1 MTSNQHQTDPRWP
14 GRSDLLQ
21 VFWTYLGVSYVG
33 HLLWEFLQLPL
44 YTIWSTGT
52 AQEIVFAVLHCA
64 AGDVLIATSA
74 LFAALAVCWVW
85 SLPRRSLRC
94 LAALIIL
101 IGIGYTAFSEWLN
114 VYVRHSWTYSPMMPL
129 LHIGAIGFGLS
140 PLLQWIVVPSLV
152 LAFVSHRLSWL
163 RRSPLQ

>member
-1 MTSNQHQTDPRWP
+1 M
-14 GRSDLLQ
+14 Q
-21 VFWTYLGVSYVG
+21 VFWTYLGVSSVG
-33 HLLWEFLQLPL
+33 HLLWEFLQLPF
-44 YTIWSTGT
+44 YNIWSTGT

-140 PLLQWIVVPSLV
+140 PLLQWIVVPSIV
-152 LAFVSHRLSWL
+152 LAFVSYRLSWL